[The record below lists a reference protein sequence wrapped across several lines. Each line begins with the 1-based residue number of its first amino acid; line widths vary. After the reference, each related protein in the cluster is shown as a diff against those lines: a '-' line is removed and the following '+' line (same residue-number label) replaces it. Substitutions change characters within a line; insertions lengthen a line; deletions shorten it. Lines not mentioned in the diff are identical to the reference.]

1 VRAVPTADPAPEVG
15 AVNQHVRVLRIGTR
29 RELALLIGVGFLMM
43 LVIGVGAV
51 FATRSVAQRQALE
64 DSERISERL
73 ADLAVK
79 PLWTGYPPRD
89 RSKYAE
95 LKRDLNIRITEGSL
109 TEVTIWSADGTVLFS
124 DKEEDIGAKLPPPDE
139 LAEALAG
146 ETASDF
152 QNGEPEADANA
163 SAAPTSAADEAGGHR
178 FVEVYTP
185 FDVAGEPRMV
195 FEAYYDYDQVSR
207 LANRLLR
214 QALPLVLIPLLI
226 LQLVQVP
233 IAISLARRIKRHEN
247 DRSHLLERALSVSD
261 RQRVGFAADLHDGP
275 IQDLVGINYALG
287 GVAPTVAGPLAPVMG
302 RMQEALQRAI
312 RDLRGLMTDLYPPD
326 LRGGHLSLTIATL
339 ADRLRDEGIEVQLD
353 LAEVP
358 TLRDEVAASLYR
370 VTRESLANIQ
380 EHAGASTVQV
390 SLSLLRGLHGT
401 DQPWVRLVVAD
412 DGVGMDPTGIDRRAE
427 GHLGL
432 LIDRVESLRGELLVT
447 TAAGHGTI
455 VQADLPVGPAIHD

>member
-1 VRAVPTADPAPEVG
+1 MRRGTSRARVIRLG
-15 AVNQHVRVLRIGTR
+15 AR
-29 RELALLIGVGFLMM
+29 RELGLLVGFGILAM
-43 LVIGVGAV
+43 LVVGLGAAFV
-51 FATRSVAQRQALE
+51 SRSVAQAQALD
-64 DSERISERL
+64 DSERITVRMAKLVVRPLLPSYLNGDRGINGQL
-73 ADLAVK
+73 HSAVRNRMSD
-79 PLWTGYPPRD
+79 G
-89 RSKYAE
+89 
-95 LKRDLNIRITEGSL
+95 NL
-109 TEVTIWSADGTVLFS
+109 TEVTVWSADGVVLFS
-124 DKEEDIGAKLPPPDE
+124 NKLEDIGNKPEDPPED
-139 LAEALAG
+139 LDEALAG
-146 ETASDF
+146 DTTSDF
-152 QNGEPEADANA
+152 ENDPPEADQPTGGQAPAAN
-163 SAAPTSAADEAGGHR
+163 R
-178 FVEVYTP
+178 YVEVYTP
-185 FDVAGEPRMV
+185 LDVPGQPRMV